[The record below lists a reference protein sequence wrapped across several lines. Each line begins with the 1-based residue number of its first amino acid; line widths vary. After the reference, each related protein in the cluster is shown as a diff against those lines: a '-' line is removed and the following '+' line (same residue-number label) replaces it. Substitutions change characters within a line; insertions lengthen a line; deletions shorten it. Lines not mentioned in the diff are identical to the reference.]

1 MEYELKSM
9 AEIKPSRVLPMLGRT
24 WAKGLALAS
33 SALIAA
39 GCSTSDTSQ
48 SLSVDAVM
56 DVCAKNDCFTVKV
69 PANLSVTVNG
79 HEVSIP
85 SSNGSGTVALES
97 VGAVQVTARWNSF
110 EKTADLMIS
119 DGSAESVTIK
129 FDEIARVTEL

>member
-33 SALIAA
+33 FALIAA

-69 PANLSVTVNG
+69 PANLSVTSYG
-79 HEVSIP
+79 TG
-85 SSNGSGTVALES
+85 SNSYKERPVLEEAN
-97 VGAVQVTARWNSF
+97 VPAV
-110 EKTADLMIS
+110 KTY
-119 DGSAESVTIK
+119 G
-129 FDEIARVTEL
+129 